1 MCLPFGGLLALD
13 TAPPVLDVVNVQP
26 FILHCLVTISLD
38 EEGYVYC
45 GALMSAAGGT
55 YTPSAFQLKTGSGLD
70 GHGLSAAHPN
80 THTHVILAGLSPGTA
95 YDVYC
100 YAEDLLLNG
109 VAAAE
114 VAASRQ
120 PGVVTA
126 SGGDYVAPTL
136 EYVAPLE
143 VIENT
148 AITLFVRLSEDGT
161 VWCVARQDRGAG
173 TVAPSA
179 AQVRGNLDVD
189 AWGVEAVT
197 AAGSYKAAVRL
208 PGLREGS
215 VYDAYCFAVDA
226 SGNGLD
232 GSPALVPDPGAIGA
246 TKRAGLRTLLR
257 LQATELRVHTSTGER
272 RCAAEPAAWNSLLPR
287 QAAPGS
293 WGPPSFQAAGLV
305 APAAAASH
313 GCGQLPAA
321 PRGGGPLVAVL
332 RRGRREGPQ
341 GSACRLS
348 RHPPRRPPARARGG
362 QAAGHDGGGAGPRS
376 AHPRL
381 GGGPR
386 RRRGHPGEH
395 FNFGCPSDRLCR
407 RCPQEAPPGRLSKRR
422 VWFEALHAA
431 LRPPGCIVGRAFRR
445 CPTVRGTETCMQ
457 QHEPRPLQRRRP
469 EPAAACCPVL
479 AISFPGFC
487 LQFASLQRQAPQ
499 AHAANT
505 W

>member
-332 RRGRREGPQ
+332 RRGRCGFGEKALRAQRAGYHGILLVDHQREP
-341 GSACRLS
+341 AVARLPDMTAGERDHAVRIPGWAVGHGDGEDILGNIS
-348 RHPPRRPPARARGG
+348 ISVVPVTASVADVRRK
-362 QAAGHDGGGAGPRS
+362 
-376 AHPRL
+376 PRL
-381 GGGPR
+381 GDFQSDEFGLR
-386 RRRGHPGEH
+386 RYM
-395 FNFGCPSDRLCR
+395 
-407 RCPQEAPPGRLSKRR
+407 
-422 VWFEALHAA
+422 LH
-431 LRPPGCIVGRAFRR
+431 
-445 CPTVRGTETCMQ
+445 
-457 QHEPRPLQRRRP
+457 
-469 EPAAACCPVL
+469 
-479 AISFPGFC
+479 
-487 LQFASLQRQAPQ
+487 
-499 AHAANT
+499 
-505 W
+505 